1 MAIEQAFATLRERI
15 KPAVLN
21 SESYAN
27 GQVMKAYLDQKGF
40 DWANASDGTLA
51 DALYEAVNATAE
63 KLKWLVKPA
72 RLAKFDEK
80 PRTLVNAYQEQE
92 EFAARA
98 KKAEADKAQA
108 AKQASLKK
116 ELDAFIGNI
125 LFVDGL
131 RGQVDHS
138 KTEKIK
144 TACVK
149 HLERGIKEKRDLTAV
164 AKEIRNFVSEEYE
177 KVEKA
182 SERV

>member
-1 MAIEQAFATLRERI
+1 
-15 KPAVLN
+15 VGVSN
-21 SESYAN
+21 D
-27 GQVMKAYLDQKGF
+27 V
-40 DWANASDGTLA
+40 
-51 DALYEAVNATAE
+51 
-63 KLKWLVKPA
+63 
-72 RLAKFDEK
+72 
-80 PRTLVNAYQEQE
+80 
-92 EFAARA
+92 
-98 KKAEADKAQA
+98 
-108 AKQASLKK
+108 
-116 ELDAFIGNI
+116 
-125 LFVDGL
+125 VDGL